1 MSWFSIVKARPS
13 NIDRLDKLFE
23 RWKNNQLSDEEY
35 EKEYL
40 ELSEKLK
47 RSERTTSM
55 SNRAL
60 RYGGRDPISS
70 YYAREES
77 MDEIRPKK
85 YQTEQHFPKAKN

>member
-1 MSWFSIVKARPS
+1 MSWFDLVKGRPS

-23 RWKNNQLSDEEY
+23 RWNKDELSDEEY
-35 EKEYL
+35 AKEFL
-40 ELSEKLK
+40 KLIEKLR

-55 SNRAL
+55 SNRGL

-77 MDEIRPKK
+77 MKDPK
-85 YQTEQHFPKAKN
+85 EVND